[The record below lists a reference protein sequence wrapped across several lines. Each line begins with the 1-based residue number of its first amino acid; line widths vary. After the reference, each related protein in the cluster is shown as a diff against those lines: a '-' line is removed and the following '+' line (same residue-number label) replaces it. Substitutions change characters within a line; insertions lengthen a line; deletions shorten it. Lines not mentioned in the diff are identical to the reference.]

1 MAEDIKWMRAALA
14 LARYAG
20 ARGEVPVGAL
30 VVQAGHVM
38 GQGWNCPIAA
48 TDPTA
53 HAEIQAIRAAG
64 RHAGNYRLV
73 GATLY
78 VTLEPCVMCAG
89 AIVQARLQ
97 RVVFGAPDPK
107 GGAAGSV
114 FTVLSGERLNHR
126 VECQGGVLATPCG
139 HLLSAFFRRRR

>member
-1 MAEDIKWMRAALA
+1 MAEDLDWMRAALT

-20 ARGEVPVGAL
+20 AKGEVPVGAL
-30 VVQAGHVM
+30 VVQAGQIM
-38 GQGWNCPIAA
+38 GRGWNRPIAT

-53 HAEIQAIRAAG
+53 HAEIQAIRAAS
-64 RHAGNYRLV
+64 RQAGNYRLV

-89 AIVQARLQ
+89 AIVQARLR

-114 FTVLSGERLNHR
+114 FTILPGERLNHR
-126 VECQGGVLATPCG
+126 VECQGGVLAESCSR
-139 HLLSAFFRRRR
+139 LLSAFFRRRR